1 MCAMTSFDA
10 INPATEEKIA
20 SYSATTPA
28 EVDQALDTAVA
39 AQREWRDA
47 GFAARAEV
55 LRRAAELL
63 RRDRDEHARRMS
75 LEMGKPLGE
84 GRAEVD
90 KCAWTCEHYAEH
102 AEAFLAPEPVE
113 TEAAKSYVA
122 FEPLGLV
129 LAIMPWNFPYWQ
141 VVRFAAPALM
151 AGNGG
156 LLKHAPNVPG
166 CALALEEL
174 FTAAGAPAGLFRTLL
189 IDEAAAGGVID
200 DPRVAAVTLTGSVG
214 AGKAVAARAGA
225 ALKPTVLELG
235 GSDPYVVLEDAD
247 LDSTLDACV
256 KSRLIN
262 AGQSCIAAKRFVVV
276 EPLVEGFE
284 AGFVE
289 RMREVRWG
297 NREDETPGIGP
308 LARADLRDN
317 LHRQVEESV
326 AAGARLLL
334 GGELPEGAG
343 FFYPPTVLAGVRADM
358 PAYREELFG
367 PVASILP
374 AADADEAVRIAND
387 TVFGLGAA
395 VFSGDAAA
403 GERVARDG
411 LAAGCCFV
419 NDFVRSDPRLPF
431 GGVKESGYGRE
442 LGVFG
447 IREFVNV
454 KTVWVA

>member
-1 MCAMTSFDA
+1 MHTMTSFDA

-63 RRDRDEHARRMS
+63 LRDRDEHARRMS

-189 IDEAAAGGVID
+189 IDEAAAGDVID

-247 LDSTLDACV
+247 LDATLDTCV

-262 AGQSCIAAKRFVVV
+262 AGQSCIAAKRFIVV
-276 EPLVEGFE
+276 EPLVEAFE

-297 NREDETPGIGP
+297 NPEDETHGIGP

-334 GGELPEGAG
+334 GGELPEGVG
-343 FFYPPTVLAGVRADM
+343 FFYPPTVLAGVRAGM

-374 AADADEAVRIAND
+374 AADAAEAVRIANG

-395 VFSGDAAA
+395 VFTGDAAA

>member
-1 MCAMTSFDA
+1 M
-10 INPATEEKIA
+10 
-20 SYSATTPA
+20 
-28 EVDQALDTAVA
+28 V
-39 AQREWRDA
+39 
-47 GFAARAEV
+47 
-55 LRRAAELL
+55 
-63 RRDRDEHARRMS
+63 
-75 LEMGKPLGE
+75 
-84 GRAEVD
+84 
-90 KCAWTCEHYAEH
+90 
-102 AEAFLAPEPVE
+102 EA
-113 TEAAKSYVA
+113 
-122 FEPLGLV
+122 
-129 LAIMPWNFPYWQ
+129 
-141 VVRFAAPALM
+141 
-151 AGNGG
+151 
-156 LLKHAPNVPG
+156 
-166 CALALEEL
+166 
-174 FTAAGAPAGLFRTLL
+174 
-189 IDEAAAGGVID
+189 
-200 DPRVAAVTLTGSVG
+200 
-214 AGKAVAARAGA
+214 
-225 ALKPTVLELG
+225 
-235 GSDPYVVLEDAD
+235 
-247 LDSTLDACV
+247 
-256 KSRLIN
+256 
-262 AGQSCIAAKRFVVV
+262 
-276 EPLVEGFE
+276 FE

-297 NREDETPGIGP
+297 NPEDETHRIGP

-343 FFYPPTVLAGVRADM
+343 FFYPPTVLAGVRAGM

-395 VFSGDAAA
+395 VFTGDAAA

>member
-1 MCAMTSFDA
+1 MGTMTSFDA

-20 SYSATTPA
+20 SYSATPPA

-113 TEAAKSYVA
+113 TEAAKSYVT

-189 IDEAAAGGVID
+189 IDEEAAGDVID

-247 LDSTLDACV
+247 LDPTLDACV

-276 EPLVEGFE
+276 EPLVEAFE

-297 NREDETPGIGP
+297 NPEDETHRIGP

-343 FFYPPTVLAGVRADM
+343 FFYPPTVLAGVRAGM
-358 PAYREELFG
+358 AAYREELFG

-395 VFSGDAAA
+395 VFTGDAAA